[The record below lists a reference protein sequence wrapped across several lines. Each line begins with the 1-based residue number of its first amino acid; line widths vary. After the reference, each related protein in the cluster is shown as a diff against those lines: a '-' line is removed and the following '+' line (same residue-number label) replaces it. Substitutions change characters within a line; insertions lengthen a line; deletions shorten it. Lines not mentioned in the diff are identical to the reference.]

1 MKLPLGEISPL
12 FIECVTT
19 YESFFTERRNFTS
32 VQNLTCDGPLNSIKN
47 SQHFW
52 LLVIM
57 VYIFLDFSCHIPSL
71 LVSLSLCNARFYT
84 TMDHQ
89 CLNFVFQAHRLP
101 RSLQILI
108 LAAFQLHDTCFLLF
122 LLSFYNCAS
131 NSLVY
136 IDQMLYLCDFIQ
148 NIFKRNLCATKR
160 CYWPSKLLLSSKEK
174 D

>member
-1 MKLPLGEISPL
+1 MYRNDTLILLYSQILNRPPKVTCRNHTKLAPRRNFALVLKTEVKLPLGEISPL

-19 YESFFTERRNFTS
+19 YKSFFTERRNFTS
-32 VQNLTCDGPLNSIKN
+32 GQNLTCDGPLNSIKN

-108 LAAFQLHDTCFLLF
+108 LAAF
-122 LLSFYNCAS
+122 
-131 NSLVY
+131 
-136 IDQMLYLCDFIQ
+136 
-148 NIFKRNLCATKR
+148 
-160 CYWPSKLLLSSKEK
+160 
-174 D
+174 